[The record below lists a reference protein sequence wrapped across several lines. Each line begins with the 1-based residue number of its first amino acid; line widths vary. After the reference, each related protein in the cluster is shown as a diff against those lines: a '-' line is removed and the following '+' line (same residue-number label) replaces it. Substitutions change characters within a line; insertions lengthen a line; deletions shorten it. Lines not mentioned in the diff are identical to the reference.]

1 MNNSIGQILRDTR
14 VDLRIKLSDVQG
26 QTGLEDTLI
35 SKIENGVKMPTYD
48 QLRKLST
55 AYGLNPEEL
64 LSTYR
69 INDVTIRRRDYP
81 RLLTPVFN
89 GTSEELRYG
98 VRYLPLL
105 QDYIYPKPLGI
116 ENRRYI
122 GSKAKLTEWIMDTI
136 KSETTGVKS
145 FCDLFGGT
153 GVVTSSALQKFDNVI
168 VNDFLYTN
176 QIIYTAFFAQGK
188 WDQEKIQRI
197 INSWNMLD
205 AEGLKD
211 NYFSENFGGKFFG
224 KKTSKIIGHIRQQ
237 IEDARYDLSTK
248 EYAILLSTLIYNID
262 RLSNTVGHFDAYIKK
277 PITETKPF
285 FRIIDAK
292 EYEGVEIYREDANQL
307 ANEVEADLFYLDP
320 PYNSRQYSRFYHV
333 YETLVKWD
341 APKLYGVALK
351 PAPENMSRFCTVKAA
366 DAFRDLVSK
375 MKTQYIVVSYNNT
388 YHSKSKSSENKIS
401 LEEIERILSLAGE
414 TKVFEHTHQAF
425 NTGKT
430 DFKDHKELLF
440 ITTVDDDRR
449 SKAFSPLLRR

>member
-1 MNNSIGQILRDTR
+1 MNNIIGQILRDTR
-14 VDLRIKLSDVQG
+14 VDLRIELSDVQS

-35 SKIENGVKMPTYD
+35 SKIENGVKMPTSD
-48 QLRKLST
+48 QVRKLSV
-55 AYGLNPEEL
+55 AYGLNPDEL
-64 LSTYR
+64 LS
-69 INDVTIRRRDYP
+69 IDWESNVTVRCRDYP
-81 RLLTPVFN
+81 QIVSPTFN

-105 QDYIYPKPLGI
+105 QDYIQPKPLGI

-122 GSKAKLTEWIMDTI
+122 GSKAKLTDWIMETI
-136 KSETTGVKS
+136 EKETIGVKS

-153 GVVTSSALQKFDNVI
+153 GVVTSSALQKFDHVI

-176 QIIYTAFFAQGK
+176 HIIYTAFFAQGK
-188 WDQEKIQRI
+188 WDKEKLQRI
-197 INSWNMLD
+197 IHSWNTLD
-205 AEGLKD
+205 AEDLED
-211 NYFSENFGGKFFG
+211 NYFSINFGGKFFG
-224 KKTSKIIGHIRQQ
+224 KKTSRIIGHIRQQ
-237 IEDARYDLSTK
+237 IEDARVDLSVK
-248 EYAILLSTLIYNID
+248 EYAVLLSTLIYNID

-285 FRIIDAK
+285 FRPIDAK
-292 EYEGVEIYREDANQL
+292 EYEGVEIFREDANQL

-320 PYNSRQYSRFYHV
+320 PYNSRQYSRFYHI

-351 PAPENMSRFCTVKAA
+351 PAPENMSRFCTVKAVN
-366 DAFRDLVSK
+366 AFRDLVSK

-401 LEEIERILSLAGE
+401 LEEIEGILSLAGN
-414 TKVFEHTHQAF
+414 TKVFEHSHQAF

-430 DFKDHKELLF
+430 NFKDHKELLF
-440 ITTVDDDRR
+440 ITKIDDDRR
-449 SKAFSPLLRR
+449 SKAFSSLLRG